1 MRMLPK
7 AEKPILALH
16 LAKAEQPLRLAE
28 QFVDAYYYDSPF
40 QKGVSLVFIS
50 KHQTDYVD
58 DVLLISEPIKNIQDP
73 MERYGLK

>member
-1 MRMLPK
+1 MGSWIFLMGSLMS
-7 AEKPILALH
+7 
-16 LAKAEQPLRLAE
+16 
-28 QFVDAYYYDSPF
+28 SPF